1 MVVYFPSP
9 ILLPKGN
16 NSIQRK
22 VLHSKG
28 VELASLRSS
37 QSPKSLENLTGGT
50 QKQYMYFLTTAA
62 FSTE

>member
-22 VLHSKG
+22 VLQNKA

-37 QSPKSLENLTGGT
+37 QSPKCLENLAGGT
-50 QKQYMYFLTTAA
+50 QKAIHVLSDNSCFQH
-62 FSTE
+62 